1 MALIQENLLI
11 AYKYL
16 FMNCVYCWRERERER
31 EREMLDLLN
40 EELALGLDS
49 VYKWNLILGE
59 NGQMPFSKKKKKSSI
74 LPHFPN

>member
-1 MALIQENLLI
+1 MCI
-11 AYKYL
+11 
-16 FMNCVYCWRERERER
+16 VGER

-49 VYKWNLILGE
+49 VYKWNLIPGE

-74 LPHFPN
+74 LPQFPN

>member
-1 MALIQENLLI
+1 MCI
-11 AYKYL
+11 
-16 FMNCVYCWRERERER
+16 VGERER

-59 NGQMPFSKKKKKSSI
+59 NGQMPFSKKKKNIYIYIYIAFCLISQT
-74 LPHFPN
+74 N